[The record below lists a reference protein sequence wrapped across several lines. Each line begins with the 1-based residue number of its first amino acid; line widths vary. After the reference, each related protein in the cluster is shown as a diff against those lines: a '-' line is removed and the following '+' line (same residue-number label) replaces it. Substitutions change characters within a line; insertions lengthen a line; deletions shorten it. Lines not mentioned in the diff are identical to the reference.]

1 MKYDNHSKES
11 PELEQAIREITDLL
25 AAMTKEQRLAWFK
38 RTMYEEPVS
47 FIREIDGTV
56 YAVRSLFEP
65 DAKENIAEK
74 VNRILSKQRSEN

>member
-1 MKYDNHSKES
+1 MKYDNDSRKS

-38 RTMYEEPVS
+38 RTMYVEPLE

-56 YAVRSLFEP
+56 YAVRSHFQP
-65 DAKENIAEK
+65 DAGENITEK
-74 VNRILSKQRSEN
+74 VGRILSKSSL

>member
-11 PELEQAIREITDLL
+11 PELEQAIWEITVLL

-38 RTMYEEPVS
+38 RTMYAEPLA

-56 YAVRSLFEP
+56 YAVRSHFQP
-65 DAKENIAEK
+65 DAGENIAEK
-74 VNRILSKQRSEN
+74 VGRILSKPSL

>member
-1 MKYDNHSKES
+1 MKYSSDSERC
-11 PELEQAIREITDLL
+11 PELEQVLQEIINLL
-25 AAMTKEQRLAWFK
+25 AAMSREERMAWFK